1 MASPNTAT
9 PTEPVT
15 DTAVIMDG
23 VMLNINLF
31 AMLLTVVQTE
41 KPKISFNESL
51 SKYFQFIFISV
62 PRLMIMSLKYY
73 YEPCNGI
80 YGYKRIHSVAEVK
93 RNNHTDYDKHLIE

>member
-62 PRLMIMSLKYY
+62 PRLMIMSLKSIIMSPAMAFTVTSAYT
-73 YEPCNGI
+73 P
-80 YGYKRIHSVAEVK
+80 
-93 RNNHTDYDKHLIE
+93 

>member
-23 VMLNINLF
+23 VILNISLC

-62 PRLMIMSLKYY
+62 PRLIIMSLK
-73 YEPCNGI
+73 
-80 YGYKRIHSVAEVK
+80 RIIMSPAMAFTVTSAYTPQPK
-93 RNNHTDYDKHLIE
+93 

>member
-23 VMLNINLF
+23 VILNISLC

-62 PRLMIMSLKYY
+62 PRLMIMSLKSIIMSPAMAFTVTSAYT
-73 YEPCNGI
+73 P
-80 YGYKRIHSVAEVK
+80 
-93 RNNHTDYDKHLIE
+93 

>member
-23 VMLNINLF
+23 VILNISLC

-62 PRLMIMSLKYY
+62 PRLTIMSLKSIIISPATAFTVTSAYT
-73 YEPCNGI
+73 P
-80 YGYKRIHSVAEVK
+80 
-93 RNNHTDYDKHLIE
+93 

>member
-1 MASPNTAT
+1 MASPNKAT

-23 VMLNINLF
+23 VILNISLC

-62 PRLMIMSLKYY
+62 PRLMIMSLKSIIISPAMAFTVTSAYT
-73 YEPCNGI
+73 P
-80 YGYKRIHSVAEVK
+80 
-93 RNNHTDYDKHLIE
+93 